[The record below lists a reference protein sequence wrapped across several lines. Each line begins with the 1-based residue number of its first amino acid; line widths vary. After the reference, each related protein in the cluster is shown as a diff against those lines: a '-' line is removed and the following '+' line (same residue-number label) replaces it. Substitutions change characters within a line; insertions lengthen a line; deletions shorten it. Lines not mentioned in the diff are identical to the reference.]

1 MSWAAEPDSPGRRD
15 GRGVMLGALVPGSCW
30 SPQSWGSQGL
40 TSSTP
45 SASTTRDQVLGF
57 STKGSPKLFWGTVTK
72 AGSVL
77 GAKTICLVCS
87 VPAMGGMRGCE
98 GTGMTNLGL
107 CSGKQLCGAVG
118 SDRFP
123 LSQCTTIPHCP
134 GTETSTLNLFN
145 SLVREINI
153 NHCNP

>member
-1 MSWAAEPDSPGRRD
+1 MGEGLCLGHSSQGAA
-15 GRGVMLGALVPGSCW
+15 GAPTVG
-30 SPQSWGSQGL
+30 GAQGL

-87 VPAMGGMRGCE
+87 VPAVGGMRGCE

-118 SDRFP
+118 RDRFP

-134 GTETSTLNLFN
+134 GTETSTLNLLN
-145 SLVREINI
+145 SLMGEINI